1 MKKITSLLTFIFVF
15 TTAAFAGP
23 VDVEKAREIA
33 VSFWKSKAELD
44 RNVTLRLVDEALP
57 SKAPAMRGF
66 ADAGVAEQYYLFS
79 AGDGGFVIVS
89 GEDKLS
95 PVVGYSDTG
104 FAGEMPPALADWL
117 AVYCSYVN
125 DVRAGVVEPAQTTA
139 ATGKIIEPMLQ
150 TSWNQSAP
158 YNNYCPTVSG
168 QRTPT
173 GCTATATAQVMKF
186 HEWPEKPTK
195 DVTWHNNITDKDEV
209 VEIKEH
215 TYEWSKMLNHYRNGY
230 TTEQAHAVAQLM
242 VDVGK
247 AINSSYAPGGTGS
260 SDIYAARALV
270 KVFDYSPDIR
280 VYKRN
285 ECTYDEFI
293 SIIRENLEARQPL
306 VHTGHGQSYAAGH
319 AFVCDGIDENN
330 LVHIDW
336 GWDGAY
342 NGFFDIGSMSP
353 GGTGIGGGQD
363 RYNVG
368 QSIVANIRPRE
379 AGEADRSGDPTLFLY
394 EVINE
399 SQDNTVVEEY
409 TTNFLAGNAKFR
421 TKVQILN
428 WSHSTVK
435 MRFGV
440 SITSTDGTFSK
451 VSMQGNDVTMAFD
464 NASAYYYD
472 FSVNNLN
479 TANADYLK
487 EGTYNVEIF
496 YQIGNGEPVKMKG
509 ENNCLV
515 LEVGKNSAKLSRAL
529 PAIEVSGFKFRTTP
543 ITQNDKMEFD
553 VAFRNTNTHNATVVI
568 VPIVN
573 RLNGNTVVKSDT
585 LTSAGVLINVFDNT
599 DFLATYT
606 VNNAFKSSG
615 DYTVS
620 FAYDIRNSYTDHN
633 TGVDKKKLK
642 SIAGSSDVFTLEE
655 LPDGPIPTLSTVA
668 TTATT
673 VGATLTVNATIKNAA
688 VTNSPYSGTLGLFA
702 EKDGK
707 AMLLSVSE
715 LKNIAKGGTSTLK
728 YSAIDYV
735 PVIGVGTYEVY
746 VCEYVDGE
754 WARIRQSGSYGFT
767 LTEAEKSVLYAASEI
782 VVGYNNITKPGD
794 DADVKMALGCLGA
807 DFDGYVRVNVV
818 NGLTPILRSEYIP
831 MTLNNGEVRDVNL
844 SSVCG
849 EKAFYEKDKEDI
861 VIKYYDSNKR
871 ELGNVSKNTLTYAD
885 NGKFKVVS
893 ATAIDD
899 VQDSGVAVAAGDG
912 CINVCAAAGATVTV
926 FALDGSTVYRGTAT
940 SIPVANGLYIV
951 TVAAPGVA
959 SEAVKVLVK

>member
-1 MKKITSLLTFIFVF
+1 MQKQHFMKKTTTLLSLILFFTIT
-15 TTAAFAGP
+15 AFAGP
-23 VDVEKAREIA
+23 VDPDKALEIA
-33 VSFWKSKAELD
+33 NSFWKNIPGVKDAKLSLTVNEGPLKSASRD
-44 RNVTLRLVDEALP
+44 GVLRP
-57 SKAPAMRGF
+57 
-66 ADAGVAEQYYLFS
+66 DAQYYVFE
-79 AGDGGFVIVS
+79 AEENGGFIIVS
-89 GEDKLS
+89 GEDRLA
-95 PVVGYSDTG
+95 PVVGYSTMPCV
-104 FAGEMPPALADWL
+104 GEMPPALVDWL
-117 AVYCSYVN
+117 ADYSCFVD
-125 DVRAGVVEPAQTTA
+125 DVRAGIVEPAYTTA
-139 ATGKIIEPMLQ
+139 ATGNRIEPMLQ

-168 QRTPT
+168 QKTPT

-186 HEWPEKPTK
+186 HEWPERPTRAI
-195 DVTWHNNITDKDEV
+195 TWDNNTTGKSETVDITKN
-209 VEIKEH
+209 
-215 TYEWSKMLNHYRNGY
+215 TYEWSKMLNHYRSGY
-230 TTEQAHAVAQLM
+230 TSEQAHAVAQLM
-242 VDVGK
+242 FDVGR
-247 AINSSYAPGGTGS
+247 AINSNYAPGGTGS
-260 SDIYAARALV
+260 SDVYAAKALV

-280 VYKRN
+280 IYKRN

-293 SIIRENLEARQPL
+293 SLIRENLEARQPL

-368 QSIVANIRPRE
+368 QSIIANIRPRT
-379 AGEADRSGDPTLFLY
+379 ADEADRSGDPTLYIY
-394 EVINE
+394 EVVNE
-399 SQDNTVVEEY
+399 SNNNAIVEEY
-409 TTNFLAGNAKFR
+409 TAAYSVGNARFR
-421 TKVQILN
+421 TVMQFLN
-428 WSHSTVK
+428 WSHSTVNMK
-435 MRFGV
+435 IGH
-440 SITSTDGTFSK
+440 SITSADGTFSK
-451 VSMQGNDVTMAFD
+451 VSMLNEDVTIAFD
-464 NASAYYYD
+464 EAGGFYYD
-472 FSVNNLN
+472 FYVNSTISSN
-479 TANADYLK
+479 ANYLK
-487 EGTYNVEIF
+487 EGTYYVEVV
-496 YQIGNGEPVKMKG
+496 YQVGDGEPVKMKG
-509 ENNCLV
+509 ENNRLV
-515 LEVGKNSAKLSRAL
+515 LEVGKNSAKLSKAL
-529 PAIEVSGFKFRTTP
+529 PAIEVSGFKFRTAP
-543 ITQNDKMEFD
+543 VTQNDKMEFD
-553 VAFRNTNTHNATVVI
+553 VAFRNTNTNNATVVI

-655 LPDGPIPTLSTVA
+655 LPDGPIPMLSAVSVTASSVGSTLA
-668 TTATT
+668 I
-673 VGATLTVNATIKNAA
+673 NCTIKNAA

-707 AMLLSVSE
+707 AMLLVSE
-715 LKNIAKGGTSTLK
+715 VKNIAKGGTSSLK

-767 LTEAEKSVLYAASEI
+767 LTEAEKSALYAASEI
-782 VVGYNNITKPGD
+782 VVGYNNITKPGH

-818 NGLTPILRSEYIP
+818 NGLTPVLRSEYIP

-849 EKAFYEKDKEDI
+849 EKAIAAEWTI

-912 CINVCAAAGATVTV
+912 CITVTGAVAVKVLGMDGRTIYSGDATVVAVEKGIYVVCATDAAGEV
-926 FALDGSTVYRGTAT
+926 S
-940 SIPVANGLYIV
+940 
-951 TVAAPGVA
+951 
-959 SEAVKVLVK
+959 AVKVLVK